1 MRERGGVLP
10 KVLVEHFCVYKKGNS
25 GLFLT
30 KPIFYTNGNL
40 YADKNEILVNTKK
53 PSVILL
59 HELSHAD
66 SYNNSKFLES
76 FCKMRFIAPIINN
89 TARNQAS
96 LGINNDKAYKTFLH
110 KNSAKIS
117 ALV

>member
-59 HELSHAD
+59 HELGHAD

-89 TARNQAS
+89 
-96 LGINNDKAYKTFLH
+96 DKAYKTFLH